1 MDLASAPSR
10 YEVEQLHRSMMQ
22 ASVEAAQLD
31 KRLQEEQKSDGLAGE
46 LKHWYDVADAL
57 QGAVARARSDLRAA
71 GTPHDLVDRIEE
83 RLPGKN
89 MRARH
94 FDLENKLGG
103 RVSPRQARRGR
114 ARCSP

>member
-57 QGAVARARSDLRAA
+57 QGAVARARSDLLAA
-71 GTPHDLVDRIEE
+71 GTPNDLVDRIEE
-83 RLPGKN
+83 RLPAIKK
-89 MRARH
+89 RARN
-94 FDLENKLGG
+94 FGPQNGLERTGNH
-103 RVSPRQARRGR
+103 
-114 ARCSP
+114 